1 LPPDPQFC
9 TSPEGDDL
17 IAFDLLVSVEAD
29 VVAALFRRRRRA
41 IAMDDGHIEK
51 AGLTKLQHHDCENDV
66 KAAAGLPPSKSAINP
81 AVANLGAPFRVLCS
95 GQFLPLTTQV
105 QQFRDVIEQGMQGQ
119 PRRRAPASNGQV
131 GQDKLPEP
139 LQAQFCRYAPGLHSF
154 PHFDPQKKREPV
166 SNQAISPNL
175 CNFITLPENPTSL
188 ETCNQ

>member
-1 LPPDPQFC
+1 
-9 TSPEGDDL
+9 
-17 IAFDLLVSVEAD
+17 
-29 VVAALFRRRRRA
+29 
-41 IAMDDGHIEK
+41 
-51 AGLTKLQHHDCENDV
+51 
-66 KAAAGLPPSKSAINP
+66 
-81 AVANLGAPFRVLCS
+81 
-95 GQFLPLTTQV
+95 LTTQV